1 MLWKIWGL
9 FANILTD
16 LVKYSRLNRDKLLQ
30 HLQMQL
36 SEKQKTFSQYFLPF
50 GNLDSI
56 LNVSKKK
63 DEPQSSCIFEVTD
76 SEKRG

>member
-1 MLWKIWGL
+1 
-9 FANILTD
+9 
-16 LVKYSRLNRDKLLQ
+16 
-30 HLQMQL
+30 MQL

-63 DEPQSSCIFEVTD
+63 DEPQSSSIFEVTD